1 MTLTDFLQ
9 PLDLDT
15 HIRMAEADADLI
27 YFGPAGGKMPVDI
40 PIGAE
45 DSPESPGDSPESS
58 DFEASPQDAEKF
70 VLALHNRTIRL

>member
-27 YFGPAGGKMPVDI
+27 YFGPAGDLPLPVMQQYEVADCW
-40 PIGAE
+40 
-45 DSPESPGDSPESS
+45 
-58 DFEASPQDAEKF
+58 
-70 VLALHNRTIRL
+70 